1 MANLGLKRFNKQFT
15 QSVGNAGEV
24 NINLRKN
31 DANFIL
37 TLPILSTGGS
47 NPIDISLIYNH
58 QDRNENLG
66 FGYGLKPSYFR
77 EWYNDVYD
85 FHTKNPDG
93 STDYF
98 YDNQKRINNDT
109 NEQFH
114 FTEADDGTIES
125 CSIQNLKYNLWTE
138 YLYETS
144 YFFPIE
150 INTLKGKI
158 TISGNDNQQI
168 ITNEYGDKIQVI
180 KESQT
185 EWSYKYFN
193 KPQNSNTYIYKYS
206 VEVTYSASKKLDIVK
221 KIDTTLINE
230 VCVEFNNDSI
240 IVTDITNNIS
250 NKYVLINNVVS
261 KILTKTGEVF
271 DESRYIQ
278 INYISPTLTTVDNKS
293 CFENEDGTQFIK
305 ITTYTYI
312 FNNDNYDVTII
323 DPLGFSSTQKY
334 NGIDLVYESNSIPSN
349 NIEHNLCYGL
359 SFNNFIIDS
368 GITHT
373 VNTITNSYSSIFNN
387 TYDTFSGSGSI
398 KKEIQCDIKTGQTYT
413 LSIWMKNESVFTNS
427 SGISI
432 YFGNKFHIEKMNR
445 STISNE
451 FELYTFGFVADKDY
465 TSVQFR
471 IDVFGSASISLA
483 GLQLINRID
492 GTEYT
497 YKDYHQITYTQRGP
511 YKSLVT
517 YDEKHLPSYFESVSS
532 AQSILRDD
540 DNRIVQSDSPYGLK
554 TTYTYDGTYKNNI
567 IKTITYSNLQDKY
580 MLSQLGYGSNGK
592 NVTSESDA
600 FSHNT
605 SYTYDSLGRK
615 NSITDPKGVTTNITY
630 DQIFL
635 KTLGIGNVINES
647 TYEDGQL
654 INAKAPNNSEYDYTY
669 DDYGR
674 ILSVKM
680 DDITIISYI
689 YDDRN
694 NKVTKISN
702 DGTRFI
708 FTFDDFE
715 KLLSIDK
722 EVNNVITHMY
732 NFIYDSLLR
741 LKQVLGEDD
750 EILVTYEYDYNDNI
764 VSEVRSGQ
772 TCKYKYNT
780 KNSLIYETNDVD
792 NYKTSTEYYSIEASQ
807 SYSQEKMLSTLI
819 SSNKYCVALFV
830 LNADLVGNK
839 VSYQRL
845 PYSGETVINDSTL
858 GTLQYQ
864 NFHYYDMKNTYQLA
878 YSFPSKSPYPVGVES
893 GSAGFW
899 YYPTNINSL
908 QYIFSCVSS
917 YNTADKIIAFIYN
930 QKIYLKVI
938 CEGKEKLSLCSSA
951 NLKQNEWNYFSASWY
966 MESLEN
972 GENPCKE
979 FTLIS
984 NGEYKISTEYFE
996 NRHSECYELY
1006 MGTNPLICIGYDI
1019 AYNSYPVIN
1028 KIAAL
1033 MISNREYLSIE
1044 EQLDY
1049 YYNSYMYVINSKSR
1063 LSEDKIK
1070 DYSISCT
1077 YDYASYVK
1085 NTFEIFS
1092 LHQNFESINGIKPYV
1107 YTRKNRYLTDVD
1119 RSDFVLDNDNKNYV
1133 YVASGNILQYS
1144 PGLGS
1149 SGTFAIRFKTY
1160 QNASTRYVFDAI
1172 SGGRHLALYVGAN
1185 NKLYLKFLYSTYN
1198 TGHTITNGE
1207 WHNVALSYNTTITSD
1222 SAEDKITVS
1231 ARVYIDGT
1239 VYNYNAIVNSQLTN
1253 PLIMVGRQYYD
1264 DTPITSYGLISTS
1277 KLCYPLNGLLDT
1289 FAYAN
1294 AYCEKSTIERLFSDS
1309 YGVKH
1314 VCEYDDFGRLI
1325 LERVI
1330 NKNTE
1335 ICKKKYNYK
1344 NCQIDNK
1351 TYTSNQISS
1360 EIIYRK
1366 GTYDAAFVYNYDNNG
1381 QIIQI
1386 NLENSPLHTYT
1397 YNNLGFLTSDN
1408 NINLQYDTNGN
1419 IVSKGT
1425 QTYIYDNNVKDK
1437 LISYNGIPVTYDSDS
1452 SLYIKSCTNKTY
1464 SYEGNR
1470 LTSVVNSTTGITS
1483 YYQYNENGLRTKKTN
1498 SNGTESTY
1506 FYSGNRL
1513 VTEINTNYRNDYL
1526 YDENGNLFG
1535 FIYNKQTY
1543 YFYLRDITQNII
1555 GIISSDGD
1563 NVVYYDYSA
1572 FGSVSTTGTLA
1583 NTIGKYNPFRFKG
1596 YYYDVETKL
1605 YWVSSRYY
1613 SPELCRWISP
1623 DSIEY
1628 LDPESIN
1635 GLNLY
1640 AYCGNDPVNR
1650 FDPTGHA
1657 FISVLVGLGIA
1668 ALIGAGIGMASYTAG
1683 QLIDYAITGDFK
1695 WSWGGFF
1702 GSTIGGAV
1710 GGMLAYLLPY
1720 IGIGSAAVGA
1730 FFSGAAT
1737 TAGTMIGQN
1746 ITDNAGYSAMD
1757 ILFSSAITGVFSA
1770 VSVGVMSKIRIPGL
1784 NAGRGSY
1791 SAVSS
1796 QMYTKFRNRT
1806 ISRITMRTFGKMFA
1820 AEAYSG
1826 IVGSIF
1832 EDAYGY
1838 SGIDDWL
1845 LNRF

>member
-1 MANLGLKRFNKQFT
+1 MA
-15 QSVGNAGEV
+15 
-24 NINLRKN
+24 
-31 DANFIL
+31 
-37 TLPILSTGGS
+37 
-47 NPIDISLIYNH
+47 
-58 QDRNENLG
+58 
-66 FGYGLKPSYFR
+66 
-77 EWYNDVYD
+77 
-85 FHTKNPDG
+85 
-93 STDYF
+93 
-98 YDNQKRINNDT
+98 
-109 NEQFH
+109 
-114 FTEADDGTIES
+114 
-125 CSIQNLKYNLWTE
+125 
-138 YLYETS
+138 
-144 YFFPIE
+144 
-150 INTLKGKI
+150 
-158 TISGNDNQQI
+158 
-168 ITNEYGDKIQVI
+168 
-180 KESQT
+180 
-185 EWSYKYFN
+185 
-193 KPQNSNTYIYKYS
+193 
-206 VEVTYSASKKLDIVK
+206 
-221 KIDTTLINE
+221 
-230 VCVEFNNDSI
+230 
-240 IVTDITNNIS
+240 
-250 NKYVLINNVVS
+250 
-261 KILTKTGEVF
+261 
-271 DESRYIQ
+271 
-278 INYISPTLTTVDNKS
+278 
-293 CFENEDGTQFIK
+293 
-305 ITTYTYI
+305 
-312 FNNDNYDVTII
+312 
-323 DPLGFSSTQKY
+323 
-334 NGIDLVYESNSIPSN
+334 
-349 NIEHNLCYGL
+349 
-359 SFNNFIIDS
+359 
-368 GITHT
+368 
-373 VNTITNSYSSIFNN
+373 
-387 TYDTFSGSGSI
+387 
-398 KKEIQCDIKTGQTYT
+398 
-413 LSIWMKNESVFTNS
+413 
-427 SGISI
+427 
-432 YFGNKFHIEKMNR
+432 
-445 STISNE
+445 
-451 FELYTFGFVADKDY
+451 
-465 TSVQFR
+465 
-471 IDVFGSASISLA
+471 
-483 GLQLINRID
+483 
-492 GTEYT
+492 
-497 YKDYHQITYTQRGP
+497 
-511 YKSLVT
+511 
-517 YDEKHLPSYFESVSS
+517 
-532 AQSILRDD
+532 
-540 DNRIVQSDSPYGLK
+540 
-554 TTYTYDGTYKNNI
+554 
-567 IKTITYSNLQDKY
+567 
-580 MLSQLGYGSNGK
+580 
-592 NVTSESDA
+592 
-600 FSHNT
+600 
-605 SYTYDSLGRK
+605 
-615 NSITDPKGVTTNITY
+615 
-630 DQIFL
+630 
-635 KTLGIGNVINES
+635 
-647 TYEDGQL
+647 
-654 INAKAPNNSEYDYTY
+654 
-669 DDYGR
+669 
-674 ILSVKM
+674 
-680 DDITIISYI
+680 
-689 YDDRN
+689 
-694 NKVTKISN
+694 
-702 DGTRFI
+702 
-708 FTFDDFE
+708 
-715 KLLSIDK
+715 
-722 EVNNVITHMY
+722 
-732 NFIYDSLLR
+732 
-741 LKQVLGEDD
+741 
-750 EILVTYEYDYNDNI
+750 
-764 VSEVRSGQ
+764 
-772 TCKYKYNT
+772 
-780 KNSLIYETNDVD
+780 
-792 NYKTSTEYYSIEASQ
+792 
-807 SYSQEKMLSTLI
+807 
-819 SSNKYCVALFV
+819 
-830 LNADLVGNK
+830 
-839 VSYQRL
+839 
-845 PYSGETVINDSTL
+845 
-858 GTLQYQ
+858 YQ

-1085 NTFEIFS
+1085 NTFEIFP

-1149 SGTFAIRFKTY
+1149 SGTFAIRFKTFE
-1160 QNASTRYVFDAI
+1160 NSKKRYIFDAI

-1239 VYNYNAIVNSQLTN
+1239 IYNYNTIVNSQLTN
-1253 PLIMVGRQYYD
+1253 PLIMVGRKYYD
-1264 DTPITSYGLISTS
+1264 STPITSYGLISTS

-1381 QIIQI
+1381 QLIQI
-1386 NLENSPLHTYT
+1386 HFENSPLHTYT

-1464 SYEGNR
+1464 NYEGNR
-1470 LTSVVNSTTGITS
+1470 LISVVNSTTGITS

-1623 DSIEY
+1623 DLIDY
-1628 LDPESIN
+1628 LDHQSII

-1640 AYCGNDPVNR
+1640 AYCNNDPVNKY
-1650 FDPTGHA
+1650 DPTGHSAIALLIA
-1657 FISVLVGLGIA
+1657 FGIGAVLGGIYGGVSAAANGQNVLAGIA
-1668 ALIGAGIGMASYTAG
+1668 IGAV
-1683 QLIDYAITGDFK
+1683 
-1695 WSWGGFF
+1695 
-1702 GSTIGGAV
+1702 V
-1710 GGMLAYLLPY
+1710 GGVTGLITETASVPLMLFLTF
-1720 IGIGSAAVGA
+1720 AVGA
-1730 FFSGAAT
+1730 G
-1737 TAGTMIGQN
+1737 G
-1746 ITDNAGYSAMD
+1746 D
-1757 ILFSSAITGVFSA
+1757 IA
-1770 VSVGVMSKIRIPGL
+1770 
-1784 NAGRGSY
+1784 
-1791 SAVSS
+1791 S
-1796 QMYTKFRNRT
+1796 QIILDEKSF
-1806 ISRITMRTFGKMFA
+1806 K
-1820 AEAYSG
+1820 
-1826 IVGSIF
+1826 
-1832 EDAYGY
+1832 
-1838 SGIDDWL
+1838 
-1845 LNRF
+1845 